1 MGAGPPLDERDR
13 RILSLLTVGASDQV
27 VARQLGVSVR
37 TVERR
42 VRYLTEHLGAATR
55 FQAGVQAVRRGW
67 V

>member
-1 MGAGPPLDERDR
+1 
-13 RILSLLTVGASDQV
+13 LLTVGASDQV